1 MIHGNRGGI
10 GADCGGWGGVMGQVV
25 LTLNGRTYR
34 LACGDGEEQRL
45 IALASEVKGKVDQL
59 VREFGQVGE
68 SRLLLM
74 AALLLADELMDSRS
88 ALEGALAEAAEAL
101 NMAAQAESQRVADMA
116 SQAGKGTA
124 GARKG

>member
-1 MIHGNRGGI
+1 
-10 GADCGGWGGVMGQVV
+10 MGQVV